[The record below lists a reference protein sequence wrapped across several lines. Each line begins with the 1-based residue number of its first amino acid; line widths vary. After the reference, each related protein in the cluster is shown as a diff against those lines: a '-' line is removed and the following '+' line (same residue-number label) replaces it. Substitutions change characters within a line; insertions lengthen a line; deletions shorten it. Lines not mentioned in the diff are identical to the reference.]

1 MVACYVGHWSG
12 LGAWSARPRTV
23 GQLGLE
29 TEADFLQHLLEMIVM
44 LEQIAR
50 VMFWLCVGEI
60 AARSGL
66 LPLPAP
72 VTGLIL
78 LYAELA
84 VRGKLPEDLGV
95 LADRLLQFLG
105 MLFVPAGVGVIA
117 YLNILK
123 AEALPIFAAVIGG
136 TAITLFV
143 TMVVVNRLGIAIAKG
158 QDQQPDRIEGA
169 VRDVNS

>member
-1 MVACYVGHWSG
+1 
-12 LGAWSARPRTV
+12 
-23 GQLGLE
+23 
-29 TEADFLQHLLEMIVM
+29 M

-50 VMFWLCVGEI
+50 VLCWLSVGEI

-84 VRGKLPEDLGV
+84 VRGKLPDDLGV
-95 LADRLLQFLG
+95 LADQMLKLLG

-117 YLNILK
+117 QLHVLK
-123 AEALPIFAAVIGG
+123 SEALPILAIIGG
-136 TAITLFV
+136 TAITLFA
-143 TMVVVNRLGIAIAKG
+143 TMVVVNWLSVAIAKRR
-158 QDQQPDRIEGA
+158 DQVPGKLEGA
-169 VRDVNS
+169 VSDVNS

>member
-1 MVACYVGHWSG
+1 
-12 LGAWSARPRTV
+12 
-23 GQLGLE
+23 
-29 TEADFLQHLLEMIVM
+29 M
-44 LEQIAR
+44 LEQVAR
-50 VMFWLCVGEI
+50 VFCWLCVGEI

-78 LYAELA
+78 LYAELVA
-84 VRGKLPEDLGV
+84 RGELPNDLGA

-117 YLNILK
+117 HLNVLKIEAMPIL
-123 AEALPIFAAVIGG
+123 AAVIGG

-143 TMVVVNRLGIAIAKG
+143 TMVVVNRLGFATANG
-158 QDQQPDRIEGA
+158 QQRATGSLEGVA
-169 VRDVNS
+169 RDVNS

>member
-1 MVACYVGHWSG
+1 M
-12 LGAWSARPRTV
+12 RTV

-29 TEADFLQHLLEMIVM
+29 TEADFLQDLLEMIVM

-84 VRGKLPEDLGV
+84 VRGKLPDDLGV

-143 TMVVVNRLGIAIAKG
+143 TMVVVSRLGIPIAKS

>member
-1 MVACYVGHWSG
+1 
-12 LGAWSARPRTV
+12 
-23 GQLGLE
+23 
-29 TEADFLQHLLEMIVM
+29 M

-66 LPLPAP
+66 LPLPAQ

-78 LYAELA
+78 LYAELV
-84 VRGKLPEDLGV
+84 VRGKLPDDLGI

-117 YLNILK
+117 YLDVLK
-123 AEALPIFAAVIGG
+123 TEALSILAAVIGG

-143 TMVVVNRLGIAIAKG
+143 TMVVANWLGSTISRRQERESARL
-158 QDQQPDRIEGA
+158 EGA
-169 VRDVNS
+169 LSDVDT

>member
-1 MVACYVGHWSG
+1 
-12 LGAWSARPRTV
+12 
-23 GQLGLE
+23 
-29 TEADFLQHLLEMIVM
+29 M

-60 AARSGL
+60 ALRSGL

-78 LYAELA
+78 LYAELS
-84 VRGKLPEDLGV
+84 VRGKLPDDLGV

-117 YLNILK
+117 YLDIFK
-123 AEALPIFAAVIGG
+123 AEAAPILAAVIGG
-136 TAITLFV
+136 TVITLFV
-143 TMVVVNRLGIAIAKG
+143 TAMVASHFGAKPAEKPQQIA
-158 QDQQPDRIEGA
+158 DPLEG
-169 VRDVNS
+169 VRDVST

>member
-1 MVACYVGHWSG
+1 MDGPSG
-12 LGAWSARPRTV
+12 LK
-23 GQLGLE
+23 
-29 TEADFLQHLLEMIVM
+29 TEADFLQDLLETIVM

-66 LPLPAP
+66 LRLPAP

-84 VRGKLPEDLGV
+84 VRGKLPDDLGV

-117 YLNILK
+117 YLDVLK
-123 AEALPIFAAVIGG
+123 AEALPILAAVIGG

-143 TMVVVNRLGIAIAKG
+143 TMVVANWVGIAIARGQEQKPGRLKG
-158 QDQQPDRIEGA
+158 E

>member
-1 MVACYVGHWSG
+1 
-12 LGAWSARPRTV
+12 
-23 GQLGLE
+23 
-29 TEADFLQHLLEMIVM
+29 M

-66 LPLPAP
+66 LRLPAP

-84 VRGKLPEDLGV
+84 VRGKLPDDLGV

-117 YLNILK
+117 YLDVLK
-123 AEALPIFAAVIGG
+123 AEALPILAAVIGG

-143 TMVVVNRLGIAIAKG
+143 TMLVANWVGIAIARGQEQKPGRLKG
-158 QDQQPDRIEGA
+158 E

>member
-1 MVACYVGHWSG
+1 V
-12 LGAWSARPRTV
+12 RTV

-29 TEADFLQHLLEMIVM
+29 TEADFLQDLLEMIVM

-84 VRGKLPEDLGV
+84 VRGKLPDDLGV

-143 TMVVVNRLGIAIAKG
+143 TMVVVSRLGIAIAKG

>member
-1 MVACYVGHWSG
+1 V
-12 LGAWSARPRTV
+12 RTV
-23 GQLGLE
+23 GQLGLK
-29 TEADFLQHLLEMIVM
+29 TEADFLQYLLEMIVM

-78 LYAELA
+78 LYAELT
-84 VRGKLPEDLGV
+84 VRGRLPDDLGV

-143 TMVVVNRLGIAIAKG
+143 TMVVVSRLGIAIAKG